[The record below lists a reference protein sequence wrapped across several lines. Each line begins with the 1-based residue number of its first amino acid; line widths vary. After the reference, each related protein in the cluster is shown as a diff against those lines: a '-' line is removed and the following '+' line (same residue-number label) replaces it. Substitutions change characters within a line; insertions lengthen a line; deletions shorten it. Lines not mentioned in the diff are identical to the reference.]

1 MRLNQQQK
9 TTAFIFG
16 ILIILA
22 FGALAFITGKPDDSG
37 KIRPPVLSTS
47 TQPDSASS
55 SGWWDSIPTDP
66 SLPIMPGFSTETA
79 TASAAPSQSQTSTAF
94 PKVSPLET
102 GSP

>member
-1 MRLNQQQK
+1 MRLNLHQK
-9 TTAFIFG
+9 MTAFIFG

-66 SLPIMPGFSTETA
+66 SISIMSGFDTA
-79 TASAAPSQSQTSTAF
+79 TATATQTSI
-94 PKVSPLET
+94 PSPMVT
-102 GSP
+102 P